1 MGSLNSKRVG
11 KDTYYVKSYHHH
23 DVNLMI
29 DSKKYSIPAMGQHLI
44 EFLITTPT
52 IIHCEKCK
60 IYKDGILSVSKD
72 PEDQGDLYKIIN
84 ISQNITY

>member
-1 MGSLNSKRVG
+1 MGALNSKSPV

-23 DVNLMI
+23 DVTLMI
-29 DSKKYSIPAMGQHLI
+29 ASKKYTIPAMGQYLI

-52 IIHCEKCK
+52 TIHCEKCK

-84 ISQNITY
+84 ISQSITY